1 MKTTTAVSFL
11 FLATW
16 ARTSTSSNVNF
27 PPADPPPTPNFPRPQ
42 GCVAWV
48 SHLGRRAPWI
58 AAYLV
63 ARGHPSNPPADGIV
77 SFFARNV
84 PLALVFALPHSLL
97 RPARLYR
104 APYIGR
110 FGRLL
115 YNILSAVTLHIFL
128 LGFTPLSSPVV
139 MVLPL
144 PEKFHA
150 LLSVSCL
157 FAAVSAF
164 LVTPETWGLLGA
176 GQLLG
181 WSGRWRSNP
190 ERGMDAIT
198 WMGVTAWRAGDAV
211 GGPITGALAFVAFTG
226 ISILPSELTL
236 GDCLTRFIAAVY
248 LRQRSRSFRVWVD
261 SIEGAHLL
269 GWGIRAGLLCA
280 AVFDFAGTRRN
291 TPATESNRLAVTHVS
306 KTAALAGAT
315 ALAVLLRAAES
326 KRRTPMKA
334 SLNPTGNTLA
344 LDDLPSLSSRTK
356 MNANMEASIDTPARS
371 ERLRRSSSGKTT
383 PRHAVSCDASIAVA
397 ETAEASV
404 VEVTFSDSHIKTGT
418 F

>member
-1 MKTTTAVSFL
+1 MSFL

-164 LVTPETWGLLGA
+164 LLTPETWGLLGA

-190 ERGMDAIT
+190 ERVMDAIT
-198 WMGVTAWRAGDAV
+198 WMGVTAWRAGAAV

-226 ISILPSELTL
+226 SASSLRSSRWAIASPGSLPPCISANDL
-236 GDCLTRFIAAVY
+236 GASVFGSTRLRARTYLAGESARGSCVPPCLTSPEQDEIRR
-248 LRQRSRSFRVWVD
+248 RQSQ
-261 SIEGAHLL
+261 
-269 GWGIRAGLLCA
+269 
-280 AVFDFAGTRRN
+280 
-291 TPATESNRLAVTHVS
+291 
-306 KTAALAGAT
+306 
-315 ALAVLLRAAES
+315 
-326 KRRTPMKA
+326 
-334 SLNPTGNTLA
+334 
-344 LDDLPSLSSRTK
+344 
-356 MNANMEASIDTPARS
+356 IDWR
-371 ERLRRSSSGKTT
+371 
-383 PRHAVSCDASIAVA
+383 
-397 ETAEASV
+397 
-404 VEVTFSDSHIKTGT
+404 
-418 F
+418 

>member
-1 MKTTTAVSFL
+1 MSFL

-128 LGFTPLSSPVV
+128 LGYPAVLARGHGLATPREVPRPFERFV
-139 MVLPL
+139 PL
-144 PEKFHA
+144 RRRFSIFVNAPRR
-150 LLSVSCL
+150 
-157 FAAVSAF
+157 
-164 LVTPETWGLLGA
+164 GA
-176 GQLLG
+176 CSELGQLLG

-198 WMGVTAWRAGDAV
+198 WMGVTAWRAGAAV

-334 SLNPTGNTLA
+334 SLNPKGNT
-344 LDDLPSLSSRTK
+344 
-356 MNANMEASIDTPARS
+356 
-371 ERLRRSSSGKTT
+371 
-383 PRHAVSCDASIAVA
+383 
-397 ETAEASV
+397 
-404 VEVTFSDSHIKTGT
+404 
-418 F
+418 

>member
-1 MKTTTAVSFL
+1 MRCLGKPSGA
-11 FLATW
+11 
-16 ARTSTSSNVNF
+16 ARSLDRRL
-27 PPADPPPTPNFPRPQ
+27 PRGPRPPEQ
-42 GCVAWV
+42 
-48 SHLGRRAPWI
+48 SSRGRNRF
-58 AAYLV
+58 
-63 ARGHPSNPPADGIV
+63 
-77 SFFARNV
+77 FFARNV

-164 LVTPETWGLLGA
+164 LLTPETWGLLGA

-198 WMGVTAWRAGDAV
+198 WMGVTAWRAGAAV

-291 TPATESNRLAVTHVS
+291 TPATESNRLGGDTRIENSRPRWRYGTRGASPCGRVQETHAHES
-306 KTAALAGAT
+306 I
-315 ALAVLLRAAES
+315 AES
-326 KRRTPMKA
+326 KGKHP
-334 SLNPTGNTLA
+334 
-344 LDDLPSLSSRTK
+344 SSRRPTVVVVTDK
-356 MNANMEASIDTPARS
+356 D
-371 ERLRRSSSGKTT
+371 ER
-383 PRHAVSCDASIAVA
+383 
-397 ETAEASV
+397 
-404 VEVTFSDSHIKTGT
+404 
-418 F
+418 